1 MVPEQAA
8 ANAVTVRSMRGAD
21 MWQTRHGTMRPLDDR
36 IYPPHRLRKFDQACH
51 PGCVEG
57 YAGVEIAMEL
67 STIERRIAEDRRAA
81 AHDRT
86 AEAELRLAES
96 LCDAARALI
105 ATKTA
110 EGSRDRSPAALEPAQ
125 EAVLIRLRWLMAGH
139 VTAQFAGQ
147 VTDALRLFEEAAR
160 TIGHRELATSTI
172 RQACDAYHQV
182 AQKYPAAAAVCA
194 DGLSK
199 CGVWLCR
206 LDPDAAVD
214 ASAEAVRIRAGL
226 FAADPEQSGRYYLAS
241 LNMLLRTLMIGRA
254 RKQALAMYRERYAAW
269 TTPQMTTRLRETRIS
284 ELDFTAKTATA
295 LEKLH
300 CQTLER
306 AGYLTQQRIL
316 YQTSG
321 DLSTIEEINWKL
333 GLIGLKPL
341 VAGALPDLP
350 SKPVEIATSFGAI
363 AVRCTS
369 PDGPAQ
375 VRAAV
380 VAAFAEDGAEPT
392 VSAKYQGVHETH
404 WGIPDPEMNTAERLG
419 DDVVLVQRSGGSWIT
434 VASLRWELTPCGKNP
449 LALRLSQ
456 RWPVITV
463 NTIEQIS
470 YELCWYADG
479 VATQYAALGR
489 PAGQLPLDK
498 PLAPL
503 NFAALSDY
511 GADYASETQ
520 VRAAFGNTATFSK
533 LTNLPVSGIR
543 QAGQA
548 HPLTEYGDQVMF
560 FRAKKTD

>member
-1 MVPEQAA
+1 
-8 ANAVTVRSMRGAD
+8 
-21 MWQTRHGTMRPLDDR
+21 
-36 IYPPHRLRKFDQACH
+36 
-51 PGCVEG
+51 
-57 YAGVEIAMEL
+57 MEL

-81 AHDRT
+81 THERT
-86 AEAELRLAES
+86 AEAELRLAET
-96 LCDAARALI
+96 LCQAARALI
-105 ATKTA
+105 ATKSD
-110 EGSRDRSPAALEPAQ
+110 GSGRDRAPAALEPAQ

-182 AQKYPAAAAVCA
+182 AQRYPAAAAVCA

-206 LDPDAAVD
+206 LDPEAAVD

-226 FAADPEQSGRYYLAS
+226 FAADPEQSGRSYLAS
-241 LNMLLRTLMIGRA
+241 LNMLLRTLMIGRP
-254 RKQALAMYRERYAAW
+254 RKQALAMYRERYSAW
-269 TTPQMTTRLRETRIS
+269 TTPQMTARLRETRVS
-284 ELDFTAKTATA
+284 ELDFTGKTVAA

-316 YQTSG
+316 FQTGG

-333 GLIGLKPL
+333 GLVGLKPL

-363 AVRCTS
+363 AVRCAT

-380 VAAFAEDGAEPT
+380 LAAYAEDGAEPAT
-392 VSAKYQGVHETH
+392 ATSTFRGVHATH
-404 WGIPDPEMNTAERLG
+404 WHMREPEMNLAERLG
-419 DDVVLVQRSGGSWIT
+419 DDVVLVERSGGSWIT
-434 VASLRWELTPCGKNP
+434 VSSLYWELTPTGKNP

-456 RWPVITV
+456 RWPVVTV
-463 NTIEQIS
+463 NASEQFS

-489 PAGQLPLDK
+489 PAGQPPLDK

-503 NFAALSDY
+503 NFGALADY

-533 LTNLPVSGIR
+533 LTHLPSSGIR

-548 HPLTEYGDQVMF
+548 HSLAEYGDRVMF
-560 FRAKKTD
+560 FRAKKT